1 LNAVKRIAALGLGAV
16 LLWETV
22 RWHATWLA
30 LGLLIGCWLGAFATI
45 LYLARREGESFGG
58 WRDWTIVGCI
68 GTAVAT
74 LIILLV
80 LKASLPTALF
90 QAISRGIGGGAAFG
104 GLSYGLGSRSVADP
118 VEVSATRDANT
129 QPSG

>member
-1 LNAVKRIAALGLGAV
+1 MVLGLV

-30 LGLLIGCWLGAFATI
+30 LAVLIGCWLGTFATI

-74 LIILLV
+74 VIMLVV

-90 QAISRGIGGGAAFG
+90 LAISRAIGGGAAFG
-104 GLSYGLGSRSVADP
+104 GLSFALSSPTIADP
-118 VEVSATRDANT
+118 VEVSATRDANK
-129 QPSG
+129 QP